1 MKVPK
6 VVLWVPLQ
14 YCMRMRS
21 VDAYPSVVLS
31 GSPARRPLT
40 SRQRALLVELE
51 ELFLVEGFVE
61 FTLEDLA
68 TRMHCSKSTLYAL
81 AASKEQLAVRV
92 VGHFFKG
99 AAERIEC
106 RIEGVDDAAKLIET
120 YLSAAAEELHR
131 ASPEFMR
138 DVAAFAPA
146 RHAYELN
153 SQAAAARIRA
163 FIAKGVADGVF
174 RDVHAG
180 LIAEMAGLLVE
191 AIQTGVVSD
200 RAGVSDAE
208 AFRALADLLLGG
220 LAAT

>member
-1 MKVPK
+1 MGMGP
-6 VVLWVPLQ
+6 
-14 YCMRMRS
+14 
-21 VDAYPSVVLS
+21 VDAYASVVLP

-40 SRQRALLVELE
+40 NRQRALLADLE
-51 ELFLVEGFVE
+51 ELFLAEGFVE

-68 TRMHCSKSTLYAL
+68 ARMHCSKSTLYAL

-99 AAERIEC
+99 AAERIER
-106 RIEGVDDAAKLIET
+106 RIDGVDDAAKLIET
-120 YLSAAAEELHR
+120 YLSGAAEELHR

-146 RHAYELN
+146 RQAYELN

-163 FIAKGVADGVF
+163 FIAKGVDDGAF

-180 LIAEMAGLLVE
+180 LIAEMAGLIVE
-191 AIQTGVVSD
+191 AIQTGVVGE

-208 AFRALADLLLGG
+208 AFRALADVLLGG
-220 LAAT
+220 LAAD